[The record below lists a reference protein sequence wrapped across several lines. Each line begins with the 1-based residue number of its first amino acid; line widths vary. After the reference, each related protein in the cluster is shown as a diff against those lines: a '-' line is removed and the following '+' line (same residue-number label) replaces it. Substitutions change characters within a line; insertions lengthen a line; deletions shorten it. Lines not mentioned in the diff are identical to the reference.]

1 MDIVVQAL
9 QVVIAIA
16 VAVVWLVRPN
26 TPSPFRG
33 GSATTIREEFA
44 VYGLPDWSV
53 GAVRAAKLACAALL
67 LLGFAVP
74 SLTPIGA
81 FGMAA
86 FMVGA
91 VAMHVKVRDPL
102 MKSLPAGALLLLSLY
117 VGASTL

>member
-1 MDIVVQAL
+1 MDMLVQAL
-9 QVVIAIA
+9 QIVIA
-16 VAVVWLVRPN
+16 VAVAIVWLVRPN

-33 GSATTIREEFA
+33 GSATTIREEFV
-44 VYGLPDWSV
+44 VYGLPDWSF

-67 LLGFAVP
+67 VVGFAVP

-102 MKSLPAGALLLLSLY
+102 MKSLPAAALLVLSLY
-117 VGASTL
+117 VGMQTL

>member
-67 LLGFAVP
+67 LLGLAVP

>member
-1 MDIVVQAL
+1 MLVQAL
-9 QVVIAIA
+9 QVVIAVA
-16 VAVVWLVRPN
+16 VAIVWLVRPN

-33 GSATTIREEFA
+33 GSATTIREEFV
-44 VYGLPDWSV
+44 VYGLPDWSF

-67 LLGFAVP
+67 VVGLAVP

-102 MKSLPAGALLLLSLY
+102 MKSLPAAALLVLSLY
-117 VGASTL
+117 VGMQTL